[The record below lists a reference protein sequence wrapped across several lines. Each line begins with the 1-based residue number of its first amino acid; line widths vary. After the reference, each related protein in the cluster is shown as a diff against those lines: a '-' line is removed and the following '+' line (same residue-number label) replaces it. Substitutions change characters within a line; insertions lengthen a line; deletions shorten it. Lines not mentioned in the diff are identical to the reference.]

1 MTVGN
6 AFELRD
12 PLSRNIS
19 KEGRSACRP
28 GPLNPTGLR
37 PQWQRCAELTHLTL
51 GRELVWVFV
60 SLQVLTGQALLARLH
75 RQVCRSRYLVKM
87 SHSPR
92 ICALLAVCALL
103 AHVGNAQTSAPAPAP
118 GTVLESD
125 AAAAAAYPISTQEE
139 LPLTDSATLPVTC
152 NMTLIGLSAT
162 STAAVSAAGRRLQA
176 STNTSRGLGTADIH
190 CVGSYNVTVTG
201 GPALVDFV
209 SGWTGTHC
217 DVFEVSHPSIR

>member
-1 MTVGN
+1 MQARATEPYRASAAVATLRGAN
-6 AFELRD
+6 AFNAWARTCVGARFIASSTPE
-12 PLSRNIS
+12 
-19 KEGRSACRP
+19 
-28 GPLNPTGLR
+28 
-37 PQWQRCAELTHLTL
+37 
-51 GRELVWVFV
+51 
-60 SLQVLTGQALLARLH
+60 LTGQALLARLH
-75 RQVCRSRYLVKM
+75 RGVCRSRYLVKM
-87 SHSPR
+87 SHSHR
-92 ICALLAVCALL
+92 ICAVLAVCALL

-209 SGWTGTHC
+209 SGWTGMHC